1 MWQVGIAGA
10 FAVTRLGLL
19 AFLQQSAAC
28 RDGHRLILYIDACF
42 SGYWAIKAK
51 QLSLSNVIVQTSCS
65 STETSLDGVFTKAFV
80 DFQNSRGSAQPSSQ
94 QLCSRTP
101 FVYVPW
107 PESEGDTVICKDFKG
122 RANRSCPYMHLLSDS
137 SSSSVYRLDR
147 TTSAP
152 SVESAA
158 ETRRRGAE
166 AAAAAAA
173 AEAAAANHMRALQAL
188 QIPHHIAKAPNKRT
202 IAGIEWAATH
212 DRPNEDLKVTG
223 GAGGWPPGLFG
234 PERSRALVAKG
245 IVTFSQLMQEVKSS
259 TKEEFYKSFGTCDGR
274 AGALDT
280 AANTMWEV
288 CMAWDCAASVCARP
302 TPATPVKS
310 MAGRATTA
318 SPATPPT
325 AQKASTAILEKRTQL
340 LNALLK
346 NMQIDLQ
353 ILRNAAAGCSASQ
366 RGLNIP
372 EIKQVLSHF
381 NIDANLKR
389 ADLNMKLAGL
399 LLSLGVQQ

>member
-1 MWQVGIAGA
+1 LALPAPLLSPGLAYS
-10 FAVTRLGLL
+10 RL
-19 AFLQQSAAC
+19 QRSAAC

-42 SGYWAIKAK
+42 SGHWAIKAK

-80 DFQNSRGSAQPSSQ
+80 DFQNSRGTVRPSSQ
-94 QLCSRTP
+94 QLCMRTP
-101 FVYVPW
+101 SVYVPW

-137 SSSSVYRLDR
+137 GSSSVYRLDR
-147 TTSAP
+147 TTGAS
-152 SVESAA
+152 SVESAT

-166 AAAAAAA
+166 AAAAAVAA
-173 AEAAAANHMRALQAL
+173 AEAAAANHKRALQTL
-188 QIPHHIAKAPNKRT
+188 QMPHHTAKAPNKST

-245 IVTFSQLMQEVKSS
+245 IATFSQLIQEVKSS

-274 AGALDT
+274 VGALDT

-288 CMAWDCAASVCARP
+288 CMAWDCAASLCERL
-302 TPATPVKS
+302 TPASPVKS
-310 MAGRATTA
+310 LGAKATTA
-318 SPATPPT
+318 RPATPPT
-325 AQKASTAILEKRTQL
+325 AQKAGTAIVEKRTHL
-340 LNALLK
+340 LNAVLK

-389 ADLNMKLAGL
+389 ADLNMKLADL
-399 LLSLGVQQ
+399 LVTLGAQQ